1 MSKPIATPANA
12 QLEKVKGRAQ
22 FAADLE
28 KKAMAV
34 LNLNQFSPLYVI
46 RTWADDMEGDRHL
59 VCKVDPRA

>member
-22 FAADLE
+22 FAANLE
-28 KKAMAV
+28 GKPMAI

-46 RTWADDMEGDRHL
+46 RTWVDDMAGTRQL
-59 VCKVDPRA
+59 VCKIDPGA